1 MKESN
6 SNKDIVIPKVSVDE
20 VLSHPKMDGYIQNFI
35 DSYNLTHSKDPG
47 KNRRYK
53 RNPIDY
59 LIENYLFNVSSL
71 KGEFTK
77 ILNKESNLSSTVRN
91 TIKEIILIA
100 AGNLLEKEYSN
111 KK

>member
-1 MKESN
+1 
-6 SNKDIVIPKVSVDE
+6 
-20 VLSHPKMDGYIQNFI
+20 MDRYIQNLI

-47 KNRRYK
+47 ENLRYK
-53 RNPIDY
+53 RNSIDY
-59 LIENYLFNVSSL
+59 LIENDLFNVSSL
-71 KGEFTK
+71 KREFTK
-77 ILNKESNLSSTVRN
+77 LLNKESNLSSTVRK